1 MKKVKY
7 GIFCCLIFVGVAL
20 VLVLTNS
27 DNSNTNATSSVINI
41 NCARE
46 ITMPNNTNMELNSNA
61 VSFGTYNLFD
71 FSVTIVPKSQNNS
84 GGLIYHNGVFSS
96 NLVGSYTVT
105 FSKEYE
111 GKIYRDSIVINVI
124 ESDIETEYVL
134 YLDSPQLIVDM
145 FQIDSVTQLDF
156 IVDDEYIQIE
166 NGSLIG
172 VEEGLTHIK
181 LLKQYQYYDI
191 YKELDVQVVAN
202 HINYENV
209 YDYRFEF
216 KEGEVYS
223 LQFKLYSNISLTN
236 QDLISIDYDNTLIEV
251 INFDSPLI
259 HISPKSKCTT
269 TITLTF
275 ETLDEPIE
283 FNLEFI

>member
-7 GIFCCLIFVGVAL
+7 GIFCCLIFVGIAL

-46 ITMPNNTNMELNSNA
+46 ITMPNNTNMEFNSNA
-61 VSFGTYNLFD
+61 VSFGAYNLFD
-71 FSVTIVPKSQNNS
+71 FVVTIVPKSQNNS
-84 GGLIYHNGVFSS
+84 GGLMYDNGVFSS
-96 NLVGSYTVT
+96 SAIGPYTVT

-124 ESDIETEYVL
+124 ESEIETEYVL

-181 LLKQYQYYDI
+181 VLKQYQYYDI

-216 KEGEVYS
+216 KVGEVYS
-223 LQFKLYSNISLTN
+223 LQFKLDSNISLTN

-259 HISPKSKCTT
+259 HISAKSKCTT

>member
-7 GIFCCLIFVGVAL
+7 GIFCCLIIVGVAL

-46 ITMPNNTNMELNSNA
+46 ITMPNNTNMEFNSNA
-61 VSFGTYNLFD
+61 VSFGAYNLFD
-71 FSVTIVPKSQNNS
+71 FVVTIVPKSQNNS
-84 GGLIYHNGVFSS
+84 GGLMYDNGVFSS
-96 NLVGSYTVT
+96 SAIGPYTVT

-124 ESDIETEYVL
+124 ESEIETEYVL
-134 YLDSPQLIVDM
+134 YLDSPQLIVEM
-145 FQIDSVTQLDF
+145 FQIDGVTQLDF

-223 LQFKLYSNISLTN
+223 LQFKLDSNISLTN

-259 HISPKSKCTT
+259 HILPKSKCTT

>member
-7 GIFCCLIFVGVAL
+7 GIFCCLIIVGVAL

-46 ITMPNNTNMELNSNA
+46 ITMPNNTNMEFNSNA
-61 VSFGTYNLFD
+61 VSFGAYNLFD
-71 FSVTIVPKSQNNS
+71 FVVTIVPKSQNNS
-84 GGLIYHNGVFSS
+84 GGLMYDNGVFSS
-96 NLVGSYTVT
+96 SAIGPYTVT

-134 YLDSPQLIVDM
+134 YLDSPQLIVEM
-145 FQIDSVTQLDF
+145 FQIDGVTQLDF

-202 HINYENV
+202 HLNYENV
-209 YDYRFEF
+209 YNYRFEF

-223 LQFKLYSNISLTN
+223 LQFKLDNNISLTN

-259 HISPKSKCTT
+259 HILPKSKCTT

>member
-7 GIFCCLIFVGVAL
+7 GIFCCLIIVGVAL

-46 ITMPNNTNMELNSNA
+46 ITMPNNTNMEFNSNA
-61 VSFGTYNLFD
+61 VSFGAYNLFD
-71 FSVTIVPKSQNNS
+71 FVVTIVPKSQNNS
-84 GGLIYHNGVFSS
+84 GGLMYDNGVFSS
-96 NLVGSYTVT
+96 SAIGPYTVT

-124 ESDIETEYVL
+124 ESEIETEYVL
-134 YLDSPQLIVDM
+134 YLDSPQLIVEM
-145 FQIDSVTQLDF
+145 FQIDGVTQLDF

-202 HINYENV
+202 HLNYENV

-223 LQFKLYSNISLTN
+223 LQFKLDNNISLTN

-251 INFDSPLI
+251 INFDAPLI
-259 HISPKSKCTT
+259 HILPKLKCTT

>member
-7 GIFCCLIFVGVAL
+7 GIFCCLIIVGVAL

-46 ITMPNNTNMELNSNA
+46 ITMPNNTNMEFNSNA
-61 VSFGTYNLFD
+61 VSFGAYNLFD
-71 FSVTIVPKSQNNS
+71 FVVTIVPKSQNNS
-84 GGLIYHNGVFSS
+84 GGLVYDNGVFSS
-96 NLVGSYTVT
+96 SAIGPYTVT

-124 ESDIETEYVL
+124 ESEIETEYVL
-134 YLDSPQLIVDM
+134 YLDSPQLIVEM
-145 FQIDSVTQLDF
+145 FQIDGVTQLDF

-223 LQFKLYSNISLTN
+223 LQFKLDNNISLTN

-259 HISPKSKCTT
+259 HILPKSKCTT

-275 ETLDEPIE
+275 ETLDEPIK

>member
-7 GIFCCLIFVGVAL
+7 GIFCCLIIVGVAL

-46 ITMPNNTNMELNSNA
+46 ITMPNNTNMEFNSNA
-61 VSFGTYNLFD
+61 VSFGAYNLFD
-71 FSVTIVPKSQNNS
+71 FVVTIVPKSQNNS
-84 GGLIYHNGVFSS
+84 GGLMYDNGVFSS
-96 NLVGSYTVT
+96 SAIGPYTVT

-124 ESDIETEYVL
+124 ESEIETEYVL
-134 YLDSPQLIVDM
+134 YLDSPQLIVEM
-145 FQIDSVTQLDF
+145 FQIDGVTQLDF

-202 HINYENV
+202 RINYENV
-209 YDYRFEF
+209 YNYRFEF

-223 LQFKLYSNISLTN
+223 LQFKLDSNISLTN

-259 HISPKSKCTT
+259 HILPKSKCTT